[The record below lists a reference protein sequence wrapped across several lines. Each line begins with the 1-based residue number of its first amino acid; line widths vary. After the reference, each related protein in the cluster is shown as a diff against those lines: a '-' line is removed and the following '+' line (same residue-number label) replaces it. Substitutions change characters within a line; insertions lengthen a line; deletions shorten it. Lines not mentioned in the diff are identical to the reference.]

1 MRTQSKVALKGP
13 LEIFILNS
21 CSTDESTKLS
31 FLLMD
36 GVKRLS
42 NNFFVDDDEMRKI
55 SKKDGQIS
63 NWLSSGKEE

>member
-1 MRTQSKVALKGP
+1 
-13 LEIFILNS
+13 
-21 CSTDESTKLS
+21 
-31 FLLMD
+31 MD